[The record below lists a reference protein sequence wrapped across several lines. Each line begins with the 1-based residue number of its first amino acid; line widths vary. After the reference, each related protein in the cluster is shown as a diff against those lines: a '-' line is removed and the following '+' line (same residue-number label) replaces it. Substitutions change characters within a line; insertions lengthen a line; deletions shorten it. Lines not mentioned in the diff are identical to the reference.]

1 MRSTTLDKL
10 QRSVI
15 EKMQSRMSHC
25 FHGWVQCTAKAATG
39 ERHSMIVCSMMRRF
53 NGTFAMVRA
62 FGKWQA
68 MTINTMRDVLTRQTE
83 LLSQK
88 IEEMRGQQVASEVRI
103 SCGSIFL

>member
-1 MRSTTLDKL
+1 
-10 QRSVI
+10 
-15 EKMQSRMSHC
+15 
-25 FHGWVQCTAKAATG
+25 
-39 ERHSMIVCSMMRRF
+39 MIVCSMMRRF

-68 MTINTMRDVLTRQTE
+68 MTINTMRDVLTQQTE

-103 SCGSIFL
+103 SCGSIFLCHLLQEATKQTVNALQQSMGTLKQEVKPVFCTPFTLY